1 MICVQCLF
9 ELLPLRKWL
18 RLFMEKNSYMS
29 SAILTFPSEGDYKL
43 WSEKFALFN
52 SEKAKAF
59 LKESGQVNVSCVRI
73 TDETSVKVM
82 IVWEYEDEEAFV
94 RCQKL
99 WSKWGDIAQDFV
111 AKLVVYRGN
120 KFYSW

>member
-1 MICVQCLF
+1 MDKDNYF
-9 ELLPLRKWL
+9 
-18 RLFMEKNSYMS
+18 S
-29 SAILTFPSEGDYKL
+29 SAIVTFPSEGDYKL
-43 WSEKFALFN
+43 WSDKFKLFN
-52 SEKAKAF
+52 TDKSKEF
-59 LKESGQVNVSCVRI
+59 LRKSGQLNVSCIRI
-73 TDETSVKVM
+73 ADENLVK
-82 IVWEYEDEEAFV
+82 ILIIWEYKDEEAFV